1 MNFAKDYHYAA
12 PVQRQHPWERE
23 QVIRLEAAAKALPA
37 EAHIDIPLEH
47 HFCEGVYARKMT
59 MPADSY
65 VGGKIHLHSQI
76 NILSKGHVTAI
87 TDKGR
92 VEMFAGD
99 HIVCPEGSKRAFY
112 AHEESV
118 WTVILRCD
126 ETDVEKIEQEF
137 VVETEQQYLE
147 SQKRIEA

>member
-1 MNFAKDYHYAA
+1 MNDICALAKSGVRAK
-12 PVQRQHPWERE
+12 VN
-23 QVIRLEAAAKALPA
+23 RLEEAMKALPQI
-37 EAHIDIPLEH
+37 EIPIEH
-47 HFCEGVYARKMT
+47 LFCEGVYARKMT
-59 MPADSY
+59 MPADSTIT
-65 VGGKIHLHSQI
+65 GKIHLHSQI

-112 AHEESV
+112 AHEESC

-126 ETDVEKIEQEF
+126 ETDVEKIEKEF
-137 VVETEQQYLE
+137 VVDTEQEFRRLE
-147 SQKRIEA
+147 CLS

>member
-1 MNFAKDYHYAA
+1 MPAVRAK
-12 PVQRQHPWERE
+12 VN
-23 QVIRLEAAAKALPA
+23 RLEETMRALPQI
-37 EAHIDIPLEH
+37 EIPIEH

-59 MPADSY
+59 MPEGST
-65 VGGKIHLHSQI
+65 VVGKIHTHSQI
-76 NILSKGHVTAI
+76 NILSRGHVTAI

-147 SQKRIEA
+147 FQKRIPS

>member
-1 MNFAKDYHYAA
+1 MSEVSRA
-12 PVQRQHPWERE
+12 
-23 QVIRLEAAAKALPA
+23 QVTRLEATMRALPQI
-37 EAHIDIPLEH
+37 EIPIEH

-59 MPADSY
+59 MPADST
-65 VGGKIHLHSQI
+65 VVGKIHLHSQI
-76 NILSKGHVTAI
+76 NILSKGHMSVA
-87 TDKGR
+87 TDKGV
-92 VEMFAGD
+92 VELFAGD

-126 ETDVEKIEQEF
+126 EKDVEKIEQEF

-147 SQKRIEA
+147 FQKRIAA

>member
-1 MNFAKDYHYAA
+1 MTDVNVYWAGEDRAKVNRLQAA
-12 PVQRQHPWERE
+12 MTS
-23 QVIRLEAAAKALPA
+23 LPQI
-37 EAHIDIPLEH
+37 EIPLEH
-47 HFCEGVYARKMT
+47 YFCEGVYARKMT
-59 MPADSY
+59 MPADST
-65 VGGKIHLHSQI
+65 VVGKIHTHSQI

-126 ETDVEKIEQEF
+126 ETDVEKIEKEF

-147 SQKRIEA
+147 FQRRLS